1 MSLWRAGNPHRQT
14 WAIETKHGE
23 HLAQQSA
30 WMAVFGSHSRT
41 PSTQCG
47 IACGGC
53 KSLGLLSRIFAS
65 HLSEVRR
72 TFQAQHVG
80 GACEPHEHG
89 WRTVCLLQPWLRTGR
104 CRAPLHHSGQAAAQR
119 RRGIPQAVVA
129 EGTDNVLLSQTACLR
144 QRRGSLTRTNSIP
157 TLVRDLAKPFPWRSV
172 VCPLGCP
179 MALPIEHFGSPS
191 VCGAESAA
199 ADVQPR
205 CYHSHFHCRS
215 HYPGHWLW
223 CLRPRHRSHP
233 PSLYR
238 CHRHYQ
244 RRLERASCLNAGL
257 CTTCTGT
264 VWLCRPR
271 GMHIRTRS
279 SCPPDS
285 PGHNA

>member
-1 MSLWRAGNPHRQT
+1 MQLPVSLWRAGNPHRQT

-30 WMAVFGSHSRT
+30 WMAVFGSHSCT

-72 TFQAQHVG
+72 TFQVQHVG
-80 GACEPHEHG
+80 GACEPHENG

-157 TLVRDLAKPFPWRSV
+157 TLVRDLAKLFPWRSGV
-172 VCPLGCP
+172 CP
-179 MALPIEHFGSPS
+179 MADCPSNILVRLACAAPSP
-191 VCGAESAA
+191 
-199 ADVQPR
+199 
-205 CYHSHFHCRS
+205 
-215 HYPGHWLW
+215 
-223 CLRPRHRSHP
+223 
-233 PSLYR
+233 
-238 CHRHYQ
+238 
-244 RRLERASCLNAGL
+244 
-257 CTTCTGT
+257 
-264 VWLCRPR
+264 PR
-271 GMHIRTRS
+271 GMCSRVATTPTSTSAPTTLGTGCGVFALGIVLILRLCSAAIATTSAVS
-279 SCPPDS
+279 S
-285 PGHNA
+285 ALLV